1 MKKSYLIAL
10 VTAILALLWI
20 LSGAI
25 FPSAKQADKGNSETI
40 KEHEK
45 STSKETI
52 RVKTAI
58 VTAESITQEVT
69 VTGRSQASRNVD
81 LSAEISGRIQT
92 LSYEEGDSVN
102 ADTLLLTID
111 KQDKHQRVSEA
122 KELVEQRRIQYDAA
136 KKLQAKG
143 FNSDV
148 RLAEAMAQ
156 LESAK
161 ASLKQ
166 AQVALGNTEI
176 KAPFSGI
183 LSNQYVEIG
192 QFVNIGDPLF
202 SLVQLDPIEFIGFV
216 TEKQVLKVHP
226 DAPAKIEL
234 INGEIFNG
242 RISFVAS
249 AANPETRT
257 FRIIATVENPD
268 NRIADGLTAKIR
280 VPIDERQGFKIPSS
294 SLTLDSDGIIGVK
307 TVDADNIVHFLPI
320 DIIIDTKDYMWA
332 SAKTD
337 QINLITVGQDFVIDG
352 QEVATDTTK
361 TPPSSTQDNTEDTP

>member
-20 LSGAI
+20 LSGAL
-25 FPSAKQADKGNSETI
+25 FPSAKQVDKGNGETI
-40 KEHEK
+40 KAHEE
-45 STSKETI
+45 STAKETI

-58 VTAESITQEVT
+58 ITAETITQEVT

-92 LSYEEGDSVN
+92 LAYEEGDSVDAN
-102 ADTLLLTID
+102 TLLLTID
-111 KQDKHQRVSEA
+111 KQDKRQRVSEA

-148 RLAEAMAQ
+148 RLAEAVAQ

-166 AQVALGNTEI
+166 AQVALDNTEI

-183 LSNQYVEIG
+183 LDSQYVEIG
-192 QFVNIGDPLF
+192 QFVSIGDPLF
-202 SLVQLDPIEFIGFV
+202 SLVQLDPIEFTGFV
-216 TEKQVLKVHP
+216 TEKQVLKVQQG
-226 DAPAKIEL
+226 ASAKIEL
-234 INGEIFNG
+234 INGETFNG

-280 VPIDERQGFKIPSS
+280 VPVDERRGFKIPSS

-307 TVDADNIVHFLPI
+307 TVDADNIVRFLPI

-352 QEVATDTTK
+352 QEVKTDTTK
-361 TPPSSTQDNTEDTP
+361 ASAPSTQDNTEDRF